1 MFASPKPLRIWP
13 AVVVIAL
20 QAGAIIYSITPEFDN
35 FSRFVAMMAG
45 PALSLLLFF
54 VYWFGF
60 SRVPLRQKLVV
71 PAFAITFGI
80 LVAFISDP
88 SARPAQ
94 WMYGVPLS
102 MLLVSIGL
110 FFTGGRPEIDRLPLM
125 LLLVSLASIPFAL
138 VRLDGFTGDY
148 HPEFAWRWSPTA
160 EQQLA
165 KRRTMPTNGAT
176 DLESK
181 TVPLSSTR
189 EDWPGFRGALR
200 DSRVQGAKINI
211 RWDQKPP
218 KVIWKGEVGP
228 GWSSF
233 CIVGDNL
240 YTQEQFGEEE
250 AVVCYDAGTGKERW
264 RHNDQARFNEL
275 VAGPGP
281 RGTPTFADG
290 RIYTFGAMANLNC
303 LDATTGAVLWARSL
317 MKEIDAKLPEWGFAS
332 SPLVAEGVVI
342 VYANGKDDHGLVA
355 YKAEN
360 GEPAWHLPCGGMN
373 FSSPQ
378 PVTLAGQEAIVF
390 TGRSDTF
397 AVQPST
403 GKVLWRYAA
412 SGQVAESMIQPQQ
425 IDSSSLVVGLGDG
438 MGTALLKVTQ
448 TNDNWS
454 VSQRW
459 TSKSLKPSFNDFV
472 FHQGTLYGFDQNIFA
487 AIDAKTGKRLW
498 KKGRY
503 GFGQV
508 LLFEDQGVM
517 IVLEE
522 SGDLV
527 LIACDPNEHHELG
540 RAPALEGKTWNH
552 PAFSR
557 NRLFVRNG
565 VEAVCMDLSP

>member
-1 MFASPKPLRIWP
+1 MSGSPNTLRIWP
-13 AVVVIAL
+13 AIVVVLL
-20 QAGAIIYSITPEFDN
+20 QAGSIAYSVTPEFDN

-45 PALSLLLFF
+45 PALSLLLFM

-60 SRVPLRQKLVV
+60 SRVPFRQKLVI
-71 PAFAITFGI
+71 PAFAIAFGI
-80 LVAFISDP
+80 LIAFLSDR

-110 FFTGGRPEIDRLPLM
+110 IVSRRQAAMNRLPLIIV
-125 LLLVSLASIPFAL
+125 LVSLGWIPFAF
-138 VRLDGFTGDY
+138 VRLEGFTGDY

-160 EQQLA
+160 EQHLA
-165 KRRTMPTNGAT
+165 KRRTVPSTKAEAP
-176 DLESK
+176 ESK
-181 TVPLSSTR
+181 SPALTLSP
-189 EDWPGFRGALR
+189 EDWPGFRGASR
-200 DSRVQGAKINI
+200 NSRVRGARINVN
-211 RWDQKPP
+211 WDQKTP
-218 KVIWKGEVGP
+218 KQLWKGEVGP

-233 CIVGDNL
+233 SIVGDNL
-240 YTQEQFGEEE
+240 YTQEQFGEDE
-250 AVVCYDAGTGKERW
+250 AVVCYDAPTGKERW
-264 RHNDQARFNEL
+264 RHSDKARFNEL

-290 RIYTFGAMANLNC
+290 RIYSFGAMGNLNC
-303 LDATTGAVLWARSL
+303 LDASTGAVIWARSL

-332 SPLVAEGVVI
+332 SPLVMGGVVI

-355 YKAEN
+355 YQAEN
-360 GEPAWHLPCGGMN
+360 GEPAWHLPCKGMN

-378 PVTLAGQEAIVF
+378 PVTLAGEESVVF

-397 AVQPST
+397 AVRPST
-403 GKVLWRYAA
+403 GKILWRYAP

-438 MGTALLKVTQ
+438 IGTALLKVNQ
-448 TNDNWS
+448 SNDSWS

-472 FHQGTLYGFDQNIFA
+472 FHEGTLYGFDQNIFA
-487 AIDAKTGKRLW
+487 AIDSTTGKRRW

-508 LLFEDQGVM
+508 LLFEEQSVM

-522 SGDLV
+522 TGDLV
-527 LIACDPNEHHELG
+527 LIACDPKEHHEIG

-565 VEAVCMDLSP
+565 AEAACIDLSP